1 MYPCGVLQ
9 AFAIQAENIVRGTDR
24 RADLDKGYKLLMDA
38 ILVAIERVALE
49 HQKTPSDVV
58 TMGTVCSYSPVGTWT
73 YCWLLLLCYREL
85 SPPVW

>member
-1 MYPCGVLQ
+1 MLAILRLSLSWWNINTVVMYPCGVLQ

-58 TMGTVCSYSPVGTWT
+58 TMGTVCSYSPVGT
-73 YCWLLLLCYREL
+73 
-85 SPPVW
+85 